1 MKIEK
6 IISTANAYVEGNS
19 LRDREV
25 RRLISENL
33 RVEKHGRWYTVYL
46 MDAMQKVYCSA
57 KYCNH
62 AIMFLID
69 ESGIYRIAKKNV
81 KERFKEAIS

>member
-1 MKIEK
+1 MTSEK

-19 LRDREV
+19 LRDREA

-33 RVEKHGRWYTVYL
+33 RVEKQGRWYTVYL

-57 KYCNH
+57 KYCNQ
-62 AIMFLID
+62 AIWFLIN
-69 ESGIYRIAKKNV
+69 ESGVYRIAKQNV
-81 KERFKEAIS
+81 KGRFKIA